1 MNRGVHASANKH
13 GVSAEDALHASNH
26 PVLEKYVDEDNP
38 ARQLILGFDTNGRV
52 LELVLL
58 VFDIGNEL
66 IVHAMPARKQ
76 YLKMITSWPSTDH
89 RWPLLCQLMLTKT
102 PTEVVARA
110 RPPTL
115 QIAVDP
121 KPCSCHD
128 SGIALRYRDSCAGRK
143 SCCGAT
149 WHRR

>member
-58 VFDIGNEL
+58 VFDSGNEL

-76 YLKMITSWPSTDH
+76 YLKMITS
-89 RWPLLCQLMLTKT
+89 
-102 PTEVVARA
+102 
-110 RPPTL
+110 
-115 QIAVDP
+115 
-121 KPCSCHD
+121 
-128 SGIALRYRDSCAGRK
+128 
-143 SCCGAT
+143 
-149 WHRR
+149 